1 MAKSK
6 QATPVV
12 LANLAVFAPG
22 FQTLTGKVEKTGVGF
37 KVSVKPSRKKYF
49 EVTEVPLNVV
59 VTAATGEDGYIVFKS
74 ATASVTNHE
83 VDINSAVLQEDG
95 SFLYTTSEGETLFV
109 AAGLETSLYHEEAEE
124 AEEAAPAKPKTK
136 PKAKVVE
143 EEDEDEE
150 DEEDEE
156 EDEDEEDEEE
166 EEPAPKAKSKSKTK
180 PKAKVVEEEDED
192 EEDEEEDEEDE
203 DEEEEE
209 PAPKAKSK
217 KKPAPKA
224 KPKKK
229 PVDDED
235 EDEDEDEEL
244 DF

>member
-22 FQTLTGKVEKTGVGF
+22 FQTLAGKVEKTEVGF

-49 EVTEVPLNVV
+49 EVTQVPLNVV
-59 VTAATGEDGYIVFKS
+59 VAAATGEDGYIVFKS

-109 AAGLETSLYHEEAEE
+109 AAGLETSMYHEEAEE

-150 DEEDEE
+150 DEEE

-166 EEPAPKAKSKSKTK
+166 EEPAPKAKSKAKTK

-192 EEDEEEDEEDE
+192 EEDEEEEDEED
-203 DEEEEE
+203 EEEE

-217 KKPAPKA
+217 KKPATKA
-224 KPKKK
+224 KSKKK
-229 PVDDED
+229 PADEEED
-235 EDEDEDEEL
+235 EDEDEDL

>member
-22 FQTLTGKVEKTGVGF
+22 FQTLAGKVEKTGVGF

-49 EVTEVPLNVV
+49 EVTEVPQNVV
-59 VTAATGEDGYIVFKS
+59 VVAATGEDGYIVFKS

-124 AEEAAPAKPKTK
+124 AEEAAPAKPK
-136 PKAKVVE
+136 A
-143 EEDEDEE
+143 
-150 DEEDEE
+150 
-156 EDEDEEDEEE
+156 
-166 EEPAPKAKSKSKTK
+166 K

-203 DEEEEE
+203 EEEE

-224 KPKKK
+224 KSKKK

>member
-1 MAKSK
+1 MAKAKSN
-6 QATPVV
+6 PVV

-22 FQTLTGKVEKTGVGF
+22 FQTLAGKVEKTGVGF

-49 EVTEVPLNVV
+49 EVTEVPQNVV
-59 VTAATGEDGYIVFKS
+59 VAAATGEDGYIVFKS

-109 AAGLETSLYHEEAEE
+109 AAGLETSMYHEEAEE
-124 AEEAAPAKPKTK
+124 AEEAAPAKPKAK

-143 EEDEDEE
+143 EEDEE
-150 DEEDEE
+150 DEEE

-192 EEDEEEDEEDE
+192 EEDEEEDEDEE

-224 KPKKK
+224 KSKKK